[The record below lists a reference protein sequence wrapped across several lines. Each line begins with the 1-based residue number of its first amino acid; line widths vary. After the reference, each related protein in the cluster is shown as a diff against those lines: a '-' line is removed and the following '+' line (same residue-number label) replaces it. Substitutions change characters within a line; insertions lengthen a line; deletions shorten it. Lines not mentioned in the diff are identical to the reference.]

1 MKCEHITSLGKYQFF
16 FSYLFIH
23 WHLYLLST
31 SLLNVNIATY
41 YTNSLSYGY
50 NLQFSPVKFVISG
63 FEFGNVT
70 IRHWL
75 LWDRWHSCPNNL
87 IVRSR
92 CAKMSIENIPESI
105 ETCKLLH
112 ILQIIFTMLFS
123 NILKLI
129 IQVCTYVFSALWEN
143 LRAPF
148 LYIQTYCSFYR
159 KLKITKRYFTCIA
172 GFS

>member
-1 MKCEHITSLGKYQFF
+1 MWTHYKFGQISFF

-41 YTNSLSYGY
+41 YTISLSYGY
-50 NLQFSPVKFVISG
+50 KFSPVKFVISG

-75 LWDRWHSCPNNL
+75 LWDRWHSCPNNR

-92 CAKMSIENIPESI
+92 CAKMFIENIPESI

>member
-75 LWDRWHSCPNNL
+75 LWDRWHSCPNNC

-92 CAKMSIENIPESI
+92 CAKMFIENIPESI
-105 ETCKLLH
+105 GTCKLLH
-112 ILQIIFTMLFS
+112 ILRIIFTMLFFKHFLINNTSMYICIFCLVREFTCSFFKYS
-123 NILKLI
+123 NIL
-129 IQVCTYVFSALWEN
+129 Q
-143 LRAPF
+143 F
-148 LYIQTYCSFYR
+148 LS
-159 KLKITKRYFTCIA
+159 KA
-172 GFS
+172 